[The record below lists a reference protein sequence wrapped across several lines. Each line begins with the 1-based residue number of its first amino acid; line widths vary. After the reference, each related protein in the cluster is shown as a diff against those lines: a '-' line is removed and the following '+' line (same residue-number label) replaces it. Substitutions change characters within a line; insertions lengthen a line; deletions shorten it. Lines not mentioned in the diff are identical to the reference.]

1 MPADLLLKA
10 PRAELLRLQE
20 RRALSDVGRVF
31 DILCASLA
39 SSTSAG
45 QAAEAVGAP
54 AAQAGATAAAP
65 VAVPQGSPAASGDEL
80 LAEVLRPLWEST
92 GAEEYLRA
100 VVVEYIRAADAAGV
114 PTPVAMVSAAV
125 DSLHRGQAVHQ
136 LPMWRPLLMPPSAER
151 GQPSALAAATSV
163 VAAVAGASD
172 AGALAFA
179 TDETHRCL
187 PHDLLVRDMLGSGQ
201 VLAALRYVR
210 RHRVESLPP
219 VLFMEAAAKSKS
231 ARLFH
236 SAFRFCSLHVPGFS
250 ALPEYGAWKSRL
262 SA

>member
-1 MPADLLLKA
+1 M
-10 PRAELLRLQE
+10 
-20 RRALSDVGRVF
+20 GRVF

-45 QAAEAVGAP
+45 QPAEAVGAAANAP
-54 AAQAGATAAAP
+54 AAQPQAAVTTP

-80 LAEVLRPLWEST
+80 LAEVLRPLWDSA

-100 VVVEYIRAADAAGV
+100 VVVEYIRAAEAAGV
-114 PTPVAMVSAAV
+114 PTPAAMVTAAV
-125 DSLHRGQAVHQ
+125 ESLQRGQCVHQ
-136 LPMWRPLLMPPSAER
+136 LPMWKPLLLPPPAER

-163 VAAVAGASD
+163 AAAVAGVSD

-179 TDETHRCL
+179 TDATHRCL
-187 PHDLLVRDMLGSGQ
+187 PHDLLVRDMLNSVQ

-210 RHRVESLPP
+210 RHRVESMPP

-250 ALPEYGAWKSRL
+250 ALPEYSAWKSRL
-262 SA
+262 PA